1 MTIEM
6 KKQLRIRALSTL
18 GAVAAASL
26 LLALP
31 LQANYTS
38 TILNSNPVAYF
49 PLDEGPGAT
58 TVSSAVSGLS
68 GDVFGSPTRVAGPRG
83 NGTTAFMFNN
93 PFGDEDP
100 GGQFSPPVSDYIRV
114 PHNAVLNITGSVS
127 LELWLNRPTGPRVGW
142 EGFAG
147 KNDNAYQLRRNS
159 IASTVGHNR
168 IAWSVN
174 YQDGNRLPDDNVT
187 VFGGSPVS
195 SADIN
200 FDNWMHIVGVLD
212 FDAEKQLIYID
223 GMLDAEVDLPADRT
237 SVNENTFDF
246 MIGAHLSS
254 SEVVQ
259 RGTVGAI
266 AEVAV
271 YDYALTAAQI
281 QGHYL
286 AIPEPSVYAL
296 FGGLAGLA
304 LVLLRRRKS

>member
-1 MTIEM
+1 M
-6 KKQLRIRALSTL
+6 KKQLHIRALSTL

-38 TILNSNPVAYF
+38 IIINSNPVAYF

-83 NGTTAFMFNN
+83 DGTTAFMFNN
-93 PFGDEDP
+93 PLALNET
-100 GGQFSPPVSDYIRV
+100 PVDWIRV
-114 PHNAVLNITGSVS
+114 PHNPDLNITGSVS
-127 LELWLNRPTGPRVGW
+127 LELWLNRASGDRVTW

-147 KNDNAYQLRRNS
+147 KSDNTYQLRRNS
-159 IASTVGHNR
+159 TGSATVGHDR

-174 YQDGNRLPDDNVT
+174 YQDGSRLPSDNIT

-195 SADIN
+195 SVDIN
-200 FDNWMHIVGVLD
+200 FDNWMHIVGVVD
-212 FDAEKQLIYID
+212 FAAEKQLIYID
-223 GMLDAEVDLPADRT
+223 GVLDTEVNLPADRT
-237 SVNENTFDF
+237 AVNENSLDF
-246 MIGAHLSS
+246 MMGAHLSTD
-254 SEVVQ
+254 EVVQ
-259 RGTVGAI
+259 RGLAGAL

-286 AIPEPSVYAL
+286 AIPEPSLYAL
-296 FGGLAGLA
+296 LGGLAGLT
-304 LVLLRRRKS
+304 LVFLRRSRR